1 MAGATV
7 FGGLVTS
14 PTEWQLVAGLLVAT
28 ALLAAVSLAV
38 AWLARR
44 TFFPA
49 SPQRQR
55 LFWIIAG
62 CAMTI
67 GTTAI
72 AVPFYLFIA

>member
-7 FGGLVTS
+7 FVGLVTS
-14 PTEWQLVAGLLVAT
+14 PTEWELVAGLLVAV

-49 SPQRQR
+49 SPQRKKF
-55 LFWIIAG
+55 FWIVAAS
-62 CAMTI
+62 AMTA
-67 GTTAI
+67 GTAAI